1 MSITLETVS
10 YFAGY
15 LLGAAIAAYLLMLVW
30 GFVLVPYGAPD
41 FTYIQVCGLLV
52 LVAAFGGAFRGWGNN
67 K

>member
-1 MSITLETVS
+1 MSITLDSVS

-41 FTYIQVCGLLV
+41 FTYLQTWGLLV
-52 LVAAFGGAFRGWGNN
+52 LVAAFGGAFRGLGNS